1 MKRKLQKE
9 KMAQKC
15 KFSANCSFSSKM
27 LDYKLNS
34 SVMYT
39 IKWSDRKDCN
49 FIKKIIFQETSPH
62 FLWSH
67 TWMNASL
74 DFFCAVS
81 SGQPVI
87 CLKSLASICVLTGT
101 FWKWPRDCNTTTFM
115 RCPCLHRWWNGKY
128 CLIERYL
135 HSCTWYPYLFSFP
148 VQWWALCETSW
159 TVATRLMEI
168 NHQRAITINNSETAV
183 SHPIFS
189 QQW

>member
-34 SVMYT
+34 SVMYK
-39 IKWSDRKDCN
+39 IKWSDRKNCN

-101 FWKWPRDCNTTTFM
+101 FWKWPRGIVIPQRSWDVPACTGDGM
-115 RCPCLHRWWNGKY
+115 GSIAWLNGTY
-128 CLIERYL
+128 IHVLDIHICF
-135 HSCTWYPYLFSFP
+135 PFQFSDELS
-148 VQWWALCETSW
+148 VKLLE
-159 TVATRLMEI
+159 L
-168 NHQRAITINNSETAV
+168 
-183 SHPIFS
+183 
-189 QQW
+189 